1 MPKKTHFSLLR
12 KIAKPGHMKWK
23 LGLCNAHMIFN
34 LLVYSSQLN
43 EKLITFKNVLGLSR
57 PIHSQNHHCHI
68 INNNKII
75 QCLFRFETTSQ
86 FCKLLTFRDQM
97 NAMQRQSKCDIQDS
111 LPDAKRNKDSNIVE
125 NSSSKSGDWGNLP
138 STVILQI
145 AKFD

>member
-1 MPKKTHFSLLR
+1 
-12 KIAKPGHMKWK
+12 
-23 LGLCNAHMIFN
+23 
-34 LLVYSSQLN
+34 
-43 EKLITFKNVLGLSR
+43 
-57 PIHSQNHHCHI
+57 
-68 INNNKII
+68 
-75 QCLFRFETTSQ
+75 
-86 FCKLLTFRDQM
+86 M